1 LAFACSFLGTPGELD
16 LATASAQQ
24 SAQDCVGFD
33 KVEADRALLF
43 RAKSSCERRLDCA
56 LNYTLRCE
64 DTKGRVTSSTQAR
77 VAFQLASRGERELT
91 LSAASCKQGFR
102 IEGVDWKCW

>member
-1 LAFACSFLGTPGELD
+1 
-16 LATASAQQ
+16 
-24 SAQDCVGFD
+24 
-33 KVEADRALLF
+33 
-43 RAKSSCERRLDCA
+43 
-56 LNYTLRCE
+56 
-64 DTKGRVTSSTQAR
+64 